1 MKNKIFLMAAV
12 LFVLLTACTNEEQD
26 FADYEYSAVYFAYQ
40 FPVRTITLGEDIF
53 DTSLDNAHKCKIMGT
68 LGGVYNN
75 DKEVTID
82 VSVANSL
89 TSNLL
94 FNSGG
99 DQIVAMPA
107 NYYTLL
113 SNKIVIP
120 KGEIIGGVEVQL
132 TDAFFA
138 DPLAIKKTYVIPLQM
153 TKVVNVDSILSG
165 KALVANPLRA
175 LSSDWSVTPKDF
187 VFYAI
192 KYVNPWDGF
201 YLRRGKDTFVGNNGN
216 TALNRVV
223 TRHSAYVEQDQV
235 SRINTL
241 SLKTIDFPITIK
253 DNVGANVNFNLVLT
267 FDNENNCTI
276 SGNTTQFTA
285 TGTGKF
291 VKKGEKNSWGSKD
304 RDALY
309 LDYKVNFQDF
319 SLTTKDT
326 LVLRDRGVTTQLFTP
341 VAK

>member
-1 MKNKIFLMAAV
+1 MAAV
-12 LFVLLTACTNEEQD
+12 LFVLMTACTNDDQNFD
-26 FADYEYSAVYFAYQ
+26 DYEYSAVYFAYQ

-53 DTSLDNAHKCKIMGT
+53 DTSLDNEHKCKIIAT
-68 LGGVYNN
+68 LGGVYKN

-94 FNSGG
+94 FNNGG
-99 DQIVAMPA
+99 EQIVAMPS

-113 SNKIVIP
+113 SNKMVIP
-120 KGEIIGGVEVQL
+120 KGQIIGGVEVQL

-153 TKVVNVDSILSG
+153 TKVVNADSILSG

-175 LSSDWSVTPKDF
+175 LSSDWSVVPKDF

-223 TRHSAYVEQDQV
+223 SRHNVYVEKDEV

-253 DNVGANVNFNLVLT
+253 DNVGNNINFNLVLT
-267 FDNENNCTI
+267 FDDQNNCTI
-276 SGNTTQFTA
+276 SGKNSTQFTA
-285 TGTGKF
+285 SGTGKF
-291 VKKGEKNSWGSKD
+291 VKKGEKNSWGNKD

-326 LVLRDRGVTTQLFTP
+326 LVLRDRGVTTELFTP
-341 VAK
+341 VSK

>member
-1 MKNKIFLMAAV
+1 MFAV
-12 LFVLLTACTNEEQD
+12 LFVLLTSCTNEDQN
-26 FADYEYSAVYFAYQ
+26 FNDYEYTAVYFAYQ

-53 DTSLDNAHKCKIMGT
+53 DTTLDNQHKCKIMGT
-68 LGGVYNN
+68 LGGVYEN
-75 DKEVTID
+75 DKDITID
-82 VSVANSL
+82 VSVANAL

-94 FNSGG
+94 FNNAGE
-99 DQIVAMPA
+99 QIVAMPS

-113 SNKIVIP
+113 SNKMVIP
-120 KGEIIGGVEVQL
+120 KGQIIGGIEVQL

-138 DPLAIKKTYVIPLQM
+138 DPLAVKKTYVIPLQM
-153 TKVVNVDSILSG
+153 TKVVNADSILSG
-165 KALVANPLRA
+165 KALVTNPLRA
-175 LSSDWSVTPKDF
+175 LASDWSVTPKDF

-201 YLRRGKDTFVGNNGN
+201 YLRRGKDTYVGNNGN
-216 TALNRVV
+216 TTLNKVV
-223 TRHSAYVEQDQV
+223 SRHNIYVESDQV

-241 SLKTIDFPITIK
+241 SLNKIDFPITVK
-253 DNVGANVNFNLVLT
+253 DNAGTNVNFNLVLT
-267 FDNENNCTI
+267 FDDKNNCTI
-276 SGNTTQFTA
+276 SGNNNAQFTA

-319 SLTTKDT
+319 NITTKDT
-326 LVLRDRGVTTQLFTP
+326 LVLRDRGVTTELFTP